1 MASPYLYGYKIL
13 ITIKHLLVNF
23 ILIYLLTNTQKLPI
37 KLIKNT
43 MEESNGKSGAQGVDR
58 EEIFSKVVRAGKRTY
73 FFDVK
78 ATKGNDYYLTITES
92 KKRFGEDGKFFY
104 EKHKLFL
111 YKEDFGKFIEGL
123 DETVSHIKTNY
134 PAVSSGVPE
143 RKESYSDVRFED
155 LGTK

>member
-1 MASPYLYGYKIL
+1 M
-13 ITIKHLLVNF
+13 
-23 ILIYLLTNTQKLPI
+23 KL
-37 KLIKNT
+37 
-43 MEESNGKSGAQGVDR
+43 EEGFEKPATER

-92 KKRFGEDGKFFY
+92 KKRFTEDGKFSY

-111 YKEDFGKFIEGL
+111 YKEDFEKFVEGL
-123 DETVSHIKTNY
+123 NETVTYIKSVAPTT
-134 PAVSSGVPE
+134 SSEKSISSNGNG
-143 RKESYSDVRFED
+143 SNNFSDLNFED